1 MNALLLQFLSGLSH
15 AMILFLIASGLSL
28 IFGVTRTI
36 NFAHGS
42 FFMLAAYLTTT
53 LGAMLPLGD
62 GSFYVGA
69 LLASIAVAILGGL
82 VEVCF
87 LRRVYRAPE
96 LYQLLLTFAL
106 VLIIGDAVRFWWG
119 PENRIGIRPAGLAGS
134 VSILGQPF
142 PTYDLAVL
150 ALGPVVA
157 GGLWVALHRTR
168 WGILVRAAASD
179 REMVGALGVNQAWL
193 FTSAF
198 LAGSWLAGLAGA
210 LQVPRQ

>member
-1 MNALLLQFLSGLSH
+1 MNALFLQVLAGLSH

-53 LGAMLPLGD
+53 LAASLPLGS
-62 GSFYVGA
+62 GGFYVAA
-69 LLASIAVAILGGL
+69 LLASSVVAILGGA

-119 PENRIGIRPAGLAGS
+119 PENRIGVRPAG
-134 VSILGQPF
+134 
-142 PTYDLAVL
+142 
-150 ALGPVVA
+150 
-157 GGLWVALHRTR
+157 
-168 WGILVRAAASD
+168 
-179 REMVGALGVNQAWL
+179 
-193 FTSAF
+193 
-198 LAGSWLAGLAGA
+198 
-210 LQVPRQ
+210 